1 MENWVGLRAKTPIPD
16 TKNQPLKK
24 RGFRSRDFRGAEGE
38 QSKAGVLG

>member
-1 MENWVGLRAKTPIPD
+1 MENWVGLIAKTPIPA
-16 TKNQPLKK
+16 TQKISLKK